1 METEASHWG
10 RGSASLSCPPQT
22 LQGAVGSGVGGK
34 MDMVK
39 MGLKNLTQGNKPW
52 AAGPLGH
59 RSTRV
64 PCLRTMDYQTFW
76 PLQRERRGL
85 HND

>member
-1 METEASHWG
+1 
-10 RGSASLSCPPQT
+10 
-22 LQGAVGSGVGGK
+22 
-34 MDMVK
+34 MDMAK
-39 MGLKNLTQGNKPW
+39 MGLKNLAQGNKPW

-76 PLQRERRGL
+76 PLQRERRGCTMIRDRRWRIARAL
-85 HND
+85 GP

>member
-1 METEASHWG
+1 
-10 RGSASLSCPPQT
+10 
-22 LQGAVGSGVGGK
+22 

-76 PLQRERRGL
+76 PLQRERQGATQ
-85 HND
+85 